1 MNHDPAEWL
10 ADWLQTDMS
19 GDHQG
24 IAAFITGLT
33 GGTRPERRVGNLYA
47 ASVSDDG
54 LVLENIM
61 QDDWPPVL
69 VPAAMALTAL
79 TVGRDPSESVIG

>member
-1 MNHDPAEWL
+1 MIHDPSEWL
-10 ADWLQTDMS
+10 ADWLQTDMD
-19 GDHQG
+19 GDERD

-33 GGTRPERRVGNLYA
+33 GGVRPERRVGNLYA

-54 LVLENIM
+54 LLLENIM

-69 VPAAMALTAL
+69 VPAAMALAGL
-79 TVGRDPSESVIG
+79 NRSAD

>member
-1 MNHDPAEWL
+1 MIHDPAEWL
-10 ADWLQTDMS
+10 ADWLQTDMG
-19 GDHQG
+19 GDADG

-33 GGTRPERRVGNLYA
+33 GGERPERRVGNLYA

-54 LVLENIM
+54 LLLENIM

-69 VPAAMALTAL
+69 VPTAISL
-79 TVGRDPSESVIG
+79 AGLRDLK